1 MNEIF
6 SVGLILMAAVLAGH
20 LAQLVRVP
28 EVTGYLLVG
37 VAIGPSAL
45 ELISHENLTALGFL
59 SEVALGL
66 ILFNI
71 GSIFEA
77 SNFRRV
83 GRGVVRVTLWEATLA
98 FVLVFITLLMLGM
111 NWPLAVLLAV
121 VAMETAPAT
130 TLMVLNEYD
139 AKGPMTERLLALVA
153 LNNMYVLV
161 TFGIVSAALTF
172 VQPSNDGWM
181 LNAYRAVHGLGWTI
195 VGSIALWR
203 SRGSHHRVSC
213 RPRERIRRG
222 ADSRHWCGVDY
233 GGRIALAGALAVDRH
248 AGTRC
253 NRCERL

>member
-1 MNEIF
+1 M
-6 SVGLILMAAVLAGH
+6 
-20 LAQLVRVP
+20 
-28 EVTGYLLVG
+28 
-37 VAIGPSAL
+37 
-45 ELISHENLTALGFL
+45 LGF
-59 SEVALGL
+59 
-66 ILFNI
+66 
-71 GSIFEA
+71 
-77 SNFRRV
+77 
-83 GRGVVRVTLWEATLA
+83 
-98 FVLVFITLLMLGM
+98 ITWLMLGM

-130 TLMVLNEYD
+130 TLMVLNDD

-181 LNAYRAVHGLGWTI
+181 LNAYRAVHALGWTI
-195 VGSIALWR
+195 VGSIAL
-203 SRGSHHRVSC
+203 GALVGVIIEFLAVT
-213 RPRERIRRG
+213 RERIRRG
-222 ADSRHWCGVDY
+222 ADSRHWRGVDY